1 MSQSNALENLYQEE
15 LYILPSPL
23 LIIVSK
29 PWATLTAEELTTL
42 TRMLNAVKLNLA
54 SVQVIVRADFSVEEL
69 SAYSP
74 TRILAFGSTLRSSS
88 TLYDN
93 LSFGNTSVIIS
104 EALDKL
110 DDAKKKSLW
119 GALKKMFNL

>member
-1 MSQSNALENLYQEE
+1 MSQSNALENLYPEE
-15 LYILPSPL
+15 LYVLPSPL

-29 PWATLTAEELTTL
+29 PWATLTTEELTTL

-54 SVQVIVRADFSVEEL
+54 SVQVIVRVDFSVDEL

-104 EALDKL
+104 ESLDKL

>member
-23 LIIVSK
+23 LIVLSK
-29 PWATLTAEELTTL
+29 PWANLTPEELSTL

-54 SVQVIVRADFSVEEL
+54 SVQVIFRTDFSVEEL

-88 TLYDN
+88 ALYEN
-93 LSFGNTSVIIS
+93 LSFGDTSVIIS
-104 EALDKL
+104 EPLDKL
-110 DDAKKKSLW
+110 DDAKKKNLW
-119 GALKKMFNL
+119 VALKKMFNL

>member
-1 MSQSNALENLYQEE
+1 VSQSNALENLYQEE

-29 PWATLTAEELTTL
+29 PWATLTTEELTTL

-54 SVQVIVRADFSVEEL
+54 SVQVIFRTDFSVDEL

-74 TRILAFGSTLRSSS
+74 TRVLAFGSTLRSSS
-88 TLYDN
+88 ALYDN

>member
-1 MSQSNALENLYQEE
+1 MSQSNALENLYPEE
-15 LYILPSPL
+15 LYVLPSPL

-29 PWATLTAEELTTL
+29 PWATLTTEELTTL
-42 TRMLNAVKLNLA
+42 TRILNAVKLNLA
-54 SVQVIVRADFSVEEL
+54 SVQVIVRVDFSVDEL

-104 EALDKL
+104 ESLDKL

>member
-1 MSQSNALENLYQEE
+1 
-15 LYILPSPL
+15 
-23 LIIVSK
+23 
-29 PWATLTAEELTTL
+29 
-42 TRMLNAVKLNLA
+42 MLNAVKLNLA

-69 SAYSP
+69 TAYAP

-88 TLYDN
+88 TLYES
-93 LSFGNTSVIIS
+93 LSVGDTSVIIS
-104 EALDKL
+104 EPLDKL

>member
-54 SVQVIVRADFSVEEL
+54 SVQVIVRTDFSVEEL

-104 EALDKL
+104 ESLDKL